1 VNRSYF
7 ERGRG
12 KNLNFANL
20 SRIKKFR
27 FWLDFSCFGPLKVVI
42 FDILNAGAS
51 FIKLIV
57 AVVAKFK
64 GDSNL
69 VEKFQTVFDKLT
81 ESLLGLTR
89 SDVDAFKVQ
98 GSVINFLMIDLYS
111 TTLKMLVQWKV
122 LNIPLLYEKSTDENC
137 QPLPWYMDPKF
148 KFELSLLTS
157 SASMLINF
165 GYSYFWS
172 KALNEQFLDF
182 CLNGATGRIGWI
194 PKLNEFEQ
202 KKFPR

>member
-1 VNRSYF
+1 MFLSIQSYLIVKRYLIQYSTSVNRSYF

-12 KNLNFANL
+12 KNLNFENL
-20 SRIKKFR
+20 SWIKKFR

-42 FDILNAGAS
+42 FDILIAGAS

-64 GDSNL
+64 GDSKL
-69 VEKFQTVFDKLT
+69 VENFQTEFDKLT
-81 ESLLGLTR
+81 ESMLGLTR

-122 LNIPLLYEKSTDENC
+122 LNLPLLYEKSTKNGV
-137 QPLPWYMDPKF
+137 PLPWYMDPKF
-148 KFELSLLTS
+148 KF
-157 SASMLINF
+157 
-165 GYSYFWS
+165 
-172 KALNEQFLDF
+172 
-182 CLNGATGRIGWI
+182 
-194 PKLNEFEQ
+194 
-202 KKFPR
+202 